1 MEPHASRGQSLSV
14 LMLVATTALF
24 LMVGLVVDGGQ
35 RVTATR
41 RAVAVADQAA
51 RAATDA
57 AAASRLEGVS
67 YTAAAEDAAREVL
80 AAHPDVTGSVS
91 VGAGT
96 VTVTTRTESDTI
108 FLSLIGL
115 RRVVGEGRAA
125 ADLVR
130 LG

>member
-1 MEPHASRGQSLSV
+1 MERAASRGQSLSV

-41 RAVAVADQAA
+41 RAVAVADHAA

-57 AAASRLEGVS
+57 AAASRLEGAVDA
-67 YTAAAEDAAREVL
+67 AAAESAAREVL
-80 AAHPDVTGSVS
+80 LAYPEVTGTVR
-91 VGAGT
+91 VEGGT
-96 VTVTTRTESDTI
+96 VTVTTRSETETI

-115 RRVVGEGRAA
+115 RTVVGEGRAG